1 MDVEIGIQNVARPV
15 RFSMKRTDQDTA
27 DTIAAAL
34 RDAAASGS
42 VAQFTDEKGET
53 VLVNGKL
60 IGYAIVGEE
69 EPRHVGFGM

>member
-15 RFSMKRTDQDTA
+15 RFTTKDSAESVAATLKEATDA
-27 DTIAAAL
+27 
-34 RDAAASGS
+34 GS
-42 VAQFTDEKGET
+42 IAQFTDEKGET
-53 VLVNGKL
+53 VLVNGKA

>member
-15 RFSMKRTDQDTA
+15 RFTTKDSA
-27 DTIAAAL
+27 E
-34 RDAAASGS
+34 S
-42 VAQFTDEKGET
+42 VAATLKEATDA
-53 VLVNGKL
+53 VLVNGKA